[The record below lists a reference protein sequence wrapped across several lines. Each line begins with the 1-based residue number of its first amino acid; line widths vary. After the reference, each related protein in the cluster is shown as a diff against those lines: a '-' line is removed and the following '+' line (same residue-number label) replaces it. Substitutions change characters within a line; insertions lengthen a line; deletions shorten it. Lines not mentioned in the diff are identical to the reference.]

1 MARVIWRGSYQRR
14 TGRKCLEEHLVSYWS
29 SWILRSQ
36 RSMPR
41 IGWMLCD
48 TTIVKTFVQYDTEV
62 DIQFAHMWN
71 YNISS
76 GSTN

>member
-1 MARVIWRGSYQRR
+1 
-14 TGRKCLEEHLVSYWS
+14 
-29 SWILRSQ
+29 
-36 RSMPR
+36 MPR